1 MGPVPDRGKAKPSG
15 RVVPTMIL
23 IGSTARNLGKT
34 ELAARLIEALR
45 PGGKVVGVKVTTIR
59 DRGGRCPRGGEGCG
73 TCSSLTGNYE
83 IREETDPD
91 GAKDTSQLLR
101 AGAARVLWLKVRKD
115 ALAEGL
121 EALMARIDRD
131 AVIVAESNSLRKVVT
146 PNLFL
151 MLKGPDGDPVKPS
164 AREVMPF
171 VDLVVPSAAGGSVSY
186 PVADILKRYHS
197 YFTSIVLAGGTSRRM
212 GQTKALLP
220 INGQPM
226 IRALIQSLV
235 PISRDIIVSLKDGA
249 RHEELKPVL
258 PAGVRVFYDERPG
271 QGPLM
276 GIYTGLKASETE
288 VNLVIAC
295 DIPEIDPGFI
305 TEMRSYS
312 ADHDVVVSV
321 DSEGRTNALLAMYRR
336 SVIPL
341 IARQLDEGRTKI
353 VLFYPQCRVKYV
365 PLREASWYRNINT
378 RDDYEAYHR
387 DRAGQSS

>member
-151 MLKGPDGDPVKPS
+151 MLKGPEGDPVKPS

-171 VDLVVPSAAGGSVSY
+171 VDLVVPSAGGSGSY
-186 PVADILKRYHS
+186 PVADILKRYNS

-235 PISRDIIVSLKDGA
+235 PISRDIIVSLKDGE

-258 PAGVRVFYDERPG
+258 PAGVRVVYDERPG

-305 TEMRSYS
+305 TEMRSYT
-312 ADHDVVVSV
+312 ADHDVVAAV
-321 DSEGRTNALLAMYRR
+321 DREGRTNALLAMYRR